1 MGSFCAEDFVRAVL
15 EEEMGF
21 AVDKL
26 AERQEKTPDFLVSK
40 DDDHYLIEVK
50 AKRPSDE
57 LASEQNRELRS
68 GGVYKESHPLTR
80 QSGIT
85 KIVSEAKDQLSAGQ
99 NDTDSRCQVLCFV
112 GLGHNAQARLAQI
125 EAGLFGSRTVTDW
138 TTDDGPSRTCYYFS
152 FSDFHRYRASVD
164 GALLLNAAPRPTG
177 RLAVNHHS
185 PRYERM
191 RDSSIVTAFGPGVID
206 PLRLEAKGE
215 AWIVESAVDSQDE
228 SAVLEHVRQK
238 YSLGKRVTVMTMGH
252 HSASVLV
259 PKS

>member
-26 AERQEKTPDFLVSK
+26 AESREKTPDFLVSK
-40 DDDHYLIEVK
+40 GDGHYLIEVK
-50 AKRPSDE
+50 AKGPSDE

-68 GGVYKESHPLTR
+68 GGVYEESYPLTR

-85 KIVSEAKDQLSAGQ
+85 KIVSGAKDQLAAGQ
-99 NDTDSRCQVLCFV
+99 NDTKSRCQLLCVV
-112 GLGHNAQARLAQI
+112 GLGHNAQVRLDQI

-138 TTDDGPSRTCYYFS
+138 TTDDGPSRTCYYFG

-164 GALLLNAAPRPTG
+164 GALLLNPAQATG

-185 PRYERM
+185 PRCEQM

-206 PLRLEAKGE
+206 SLRLEAKGE
-215 AWIVESAVDSQDE
+215 AWIVESAVDRQDE

-238 YSLGKRVTVMTMGH
+238 YSPGNRVTVMPMGH